1 MDGEQ
6 PQRTIGEPQAS
17 FTLTNQT
24 LYVWRLV
31 AQDTSA
37 GGATVS
43 RSTCTRLDMR
53 QMFARGLVDWDVV
66 QDVAYF
72 LTRDSH
78 LLSLPLNEV
87 DPHFSETRVDFAAE
101 QLGPDRMVAHKGL
114 LFIAPLA
121 DGIVVYRLQP
131 TLNST
136 VVEMDVSNPAA
147 KLFLR
152 NGRLY
157 FGVPGQKEAELLMEG
172 DSIDEIDA
180 VQVLDSGG

>member
-6 PQRTIGEPQAS
+6 PLRSIGEPSAT

-31 AQDTSA
+31 AEDTSA

-43 RSTCTRLDMR
+43 HSTCTRLDMR
-53 QMFARGLVDWDVV
+53 QMFARGLVDWEVV

-72 LTRDSH
+72 LTRDRS
-78 LLSLPLNEV
+78 LMSLPLNV
-87 DPHFSETRVDFAAE
+87 PDPHFSETRVEFAAE
-101 QLGPDRMVAHKGL
+101 QLGPDRMVVHKGL

-121 DGIVVYRLQP
+121 GGIVVYRLQP
-131 TLNST
+131 TPKSASL
-136 VVEMDVSNPAA
+136 EMDVGDPAA
-147 KLFLR
+147 KLFVR

-157 FGVPGQKEAELLMEG
+157 FGVPARKEVELVLQG

-180 VQVLDSGG
+180 VQVNPGG